1 MTTGALLERAFL
13 CVPLV
18 GLAVLVT
25 ACVTEDTWTGHVYP
39 SKDKLSVSRMI
50 GVYSS
55 LQECRDAAT
64 GVIAFEGWINA
75 DYECG
80 LNCEKLFKE
89 IPDSVLVCK
98 QTSR

>member
-1 MTTGALLERAFL
+1 MLNKTFL
-13 CVPLV
+13 CVVIV
-18 GLAVLVT
+18 GLAALAT
-25 ACVTEDTWTGHVYP
+25 ACIAEDSWTGHVYP
-39 SKDKLSVSRMI
+39 DKGDLSVSRMI

-55 LQECRDAAT
+55 LRECRDAAT
-64 GVIAFEGWINA
+64 SVIASEGWRNA

-98 QTSR
+98 QTLR

>member
-1 MTTGALLERAFL
+1 MLKRAFL
-13 CVPLV
+13 CVVIV
-18 GLAVLVT
+18 GLAALAT
-25 ACVTEDTWTGHVYP
+25 ACISEDTWTGHVYP
-39 SKDKLSVSRMI
+39 NKDKLSVSRRI

-64 GVIAFEGWINA
+64 SVIVSEGWRNA

-89 IPDSVLVCK
+89 IPDSTLVCK

>member
-1 MTTGALLERAFL
+1 
-13 CVPLV
+13 
-18 GLAVLVT
+18 
-25 ACVTEDTWTGHVYP
+25 
-39 SKDKLSVSRMI
+39 MI

-55 LQECRDAAT
+55 LRECRDAAIN
-64 GVIAFEGWINA
+64 VIVAEGWSNA

-80 LNCEKLFKE
+80 LNCEKLFEE